1 MYFIIQNLYLISQSY
16 FKNEN
21 NTRILRVEN
30 NTRILTVDITLLKY
44 DILFNK
50 KKL

>member
-21 NTRILRVEN
+21 NTRILRV
-30 NTRILTVDITLLKY
+30 DITLLKY